1 MESGELR
8 KVQGLG
14 VPRWGNN
21 ESQDCWM
28 VAEGEVRVRPCGS
41 EGPACLHPGPHL
53 QPHLR
58 PYSPLFIM
66 FQLDRPFCSSN
77 PRSLFLPLGFVF
89 AMSSAAS
96 LLFAQVDAFTA
107 ASLHSNVSSEA
118 PASGA
123 FPDLLIP
130 SPTKENIPY
139 TCHLY
144 GTDCYQEVC
153 FLFTGLSDLLC
164 QMT

>member
-1 MESGELR
+1 
-8 KVQGLG
+8 
-14 VPRWGNN
+14 
-21 ESQDCWM
+21 M

-58 PYSPLFIM
+58 PYSPLFMM

-89 AMSSAAS
+89 AMSPPAS

-130 SPTKENIPY
+130 SPTKEKIPY
-139 TCHLY
+139 ICHLY
-144 GTDCYQEVC
+144 VTDCYQEVC
-153 FLFTGLSDLLC
+153 FLFTGLECPPLSNDLICFSDSQGFSQSL
-164 QMT
+164 TH

>member
-41 EGPACLHPGPHL
+41 EGPACVHPGPRL

-107 ASLHSNVSSEA
+107 VLLFIPMWAQKHLPQGPSLTSSSA
-118 PASGA
+118 LPPRKT
-123 FPDLLIP
+123 FPILVIFMALIVTRKFVFCLLA
-130 SPTKENIPY
+130 
-139 TCHLY
+139 
-144 GTDCYQEVC
+144 
-153 FLFTGLSDLLC
+153 
-164 QMT
+164 